1 MIPQSEENDRVII
14 ESLTKLNDEITTLNC
29 KENKTNDDYNQLT
42 KLYFNQ
48 LLKGMQLSNNFNKI

>member
-1 MIPQSEENDRVII
+1 MITNDEKDKLII
-14 ESLTKLNDEITTLNC
+14 ESLTKINDEINELNI
-29 KENKTNDDYNQLT
+29 KANKTNDDYNHLT

>member
-1 MIPQSEENDRVII
+1 MIANDEKDKLII
-14 ESLTKLNDEITTLNC
+14 ESLTKINDEINELNI
-29 KENKTNDDYNQLT
+29 KENKTNDDYNHLT

>member
-1 MIPQSEENDRVII
+1 MIANDEKDKLII
-14 ESLTKLNDEITTLNC
+14 ESLTKINGEINELNI
-29 KENKTNDDYNQLT
+29 KENKTNDDYNHLT

>member
-1 MIPQSEENDRVII
+1 MIANDEKDKLII
-14 ESLTKLNDEITTLNC
+14 ESLTKINDEINELNT
-29 KENKTNDDYNQLT
+29 KENKTNDDYNHLT

>member
-1 MIPQSEENDRVII
+1 MILQSEENDKVII
-14 ESLTKLNDEITTLNC
+14 ESLTKINDEINELNT
-29 KENKTNDDYNQLT
+29 KENKTNDDYNHLT

>member
-1 MIPQSEENDRVII
+1 MIPQSEENDKVII
-14 ESLTKLNDEITTLNC
+14 ESLTKINDEINELNT
-29 KENKTNDDYNQLT
+29 KENKTNDDYNHLT